1 MGDSRSDLTTGRA
14 AQRQYLFVLC
24 MVRVVIRVRAGPG
37 GSGPA
42 GRGETETDGER
53 RAGGGDKGAR
63 ARGQALGS
71 PGVAS
76 LLLYR
81 SPVLMVAA
89 GGGRVAA
96 GAAPTRD
103 PERPVGAGTEASRCG
118 SPQAFGSP
126 GRASAAGLFPRLR
139 PERPLPFL
147 SSSPGL
153 DSVLPWL
160 SLEAGWFLGL

>member
-24 MVRVVIRVRAGPG
+24 MVRVVVRVRVRAGPG

-96 GAAPTRD
+96 GARAGRGD
-103 PERPVGAGTEASRCG
+103 QRWRP
-118 SPQAFGSP
+118 
-126 GRASAAGLFPRLR
+126 R
-139 PERPLPFL
+139 PAE
-147 SSSPGL
+147 G
-153 DSVLPWL
+153 
-160 SLEAGWFLGL
+160 

>member
-1 MGDSRSDLTTGRA
+1 MGDSRSNLTTDRA

-24 MVRVVIRVRAGPG
+24 MVRVVVRVRAGPG

-53 RAGGGDKGAR
+53 QAGGGDKGAR

-96 GAAPTRD
+96 GARAGRGD
-103 PERPVGAGTEASRCG
+103 QRWRP
-118 SPQAFGSP
+118 
-126 GRASAAGLFPRLR
+126 R
-139 PERPLPFL
+139 PAE
-147 SSSPGL
+147 G
-153 DSVLPWL
+153 
-160 SLEAGWFLGL
+160 